1 MPVYT
6 FKLHDGCGGVD
17 DEAGVSFADQSRA
30 VRYAQDVVHELM
42 KGRERET
49 RCWRLDVFE
58 AGDAEPICQIPF
70 AMVDTSLDHLTPG
83 CRDLIEAMAERK
95 RVVGEVIHTVK
106 ATIQESRALVAR
118 ARGKPYLAS
127 RFGKPVIRDI

>member
-17 DEAGVSFADQSRA
+17 DEAGASLADQDMA
-30 VRYAQDVVHELM
+30 LNYAHDVVHELM
-42 KGRERET
+42 KGRELET

-58 AGDAEPICQIPF
+58 DGRAEPIHQIPF
-70 AMVDTSLDHLTPG
+70 ARMDTSLDHLTPRF
-83 CRDLIEAMAERK
+83 RDLVEAMAERK
-95 RVVGEVIHTVK
+95 RGLGEVIHSVK

-118 ARGKPYLAS
+118 ARGKSYLAS
-127 RFGKPVIRDI
+127 RFGKPIIRDI